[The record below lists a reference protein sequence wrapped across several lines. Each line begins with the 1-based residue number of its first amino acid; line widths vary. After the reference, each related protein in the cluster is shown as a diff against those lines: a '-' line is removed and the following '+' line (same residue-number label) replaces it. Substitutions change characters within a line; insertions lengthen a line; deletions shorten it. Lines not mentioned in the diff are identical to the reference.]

1 MNAKKSLFVFIGFL
15 VWLAAFGL
23 AFAHASETVGENLQN
38 GLIWFGA
45 SLLWGILGVFTARK
59 LNWGRWGKSK

>member
-1 MNAKKSLFVFIGFL
+1 MNSKTSLIWFAVGI

-23 AFAHASETVGENLQN
+23 SFVHASSIVGENLQN

-45 SLLWGILGVFTARK
+45 SILWGCAGVFAGVK
-59 LNWGRWGKSK
+59 LNKK